1 MGVYVIKN
9 GNIQV
14 NNQIRD
20 KEVRV
25 IDASGKMIGIMSA
38 KEALR
43 MAEKSDLD
51 LVKISSNVL
60 PPVCKIMDYKK
71 YIFDLNKKQK
81 EMKKNQ
87 KAVVTKKIR
96 MSSTIEKNDLS
107 FKEKNASKFLSEGNK
122 VKVCLIFREREPNFE
137 TAEQILSEFANAVKD
152 FGIIEKAPNM
162 EGRNVVMILA
172 RIKTKI
178 KINKRVQY
186 FALFYAIRTFLVFF
200 NSFFFIVFINHFI
213 IYFQT
218 KKLICFTQLCCSFR

>member
-43 MAEKSDLD
+43 MAEESDLD

-87 KAVVTKKIR
+87 KAVVTKEIR

-122 VKVCLIFREREPNFE
+122 VKVCLIFRERESNFE

-172 RIKTKI
+172 P
-178 KINKRVQY
+178 NK
-186 FALFYAIRTFLVFF
+186 
-200 NSFFFIVFINHFI
+200 NKN
-213 IYFQT
+213 
-218 KKLICFTQLCCSFR
+218 KNK